1 MNSQPKTKVAGA
13 LSLAAALLLGG
24 ASLAPA
30 AIAATYT
37 VRYAMQRVP
46 EDFVYR
52 AKDWGA
58 KYDLKVEQTVS
69 RSAVR
74 SMEALLAGPADI
86 ADSGSGPVLS
96 AMSRAPDKLIIIAAT
111 HSGGQRHELMVR
123 PDAEYKSVADL
134 VGKRI
139 AIAVGSGAYIIF
151 EKYIAQKGWT
161 NAQFQLVN
169 MKPGDMGAA
178 LASNQID
185 AALAWEPTP
194 SILVTKGVVKVIQS
208 FGKVSTDPALLV
220 TTRAFA
226 QAHPEALN
234 RVLASMVD
242 MYKLIRTDPKAAGEL
257 AAKVEAE
264 SGASVDPAAFTRAFQ
279 NMSFD
284 MRITPEAINA
294 LQSVGEFMLKERR
307 IPSVPDF
314 KTLVDMR
321 YLEAATKLANA
332 GGR

>member
-1 MNSQPKTKVAGA
+1 MNLKAYSKAIRAVGI
-13 LSLAAALLLGG
+13 AAAVGVG
-24 ASLAPA
+24 SVMAAPS
-30 AIAATYT
+30 AIAAKYT
-37 VRYAMQRVP
+37 VRYAMQKVP

-58 KYDLKVEQTVS
+58 KYDLKVEETVS
-69 RSAVR
+69 PSAVR
-74 SMEALLAGPADI
+74 SMEALLAGQADI

-123 PDAEYKSVADL
+123 PDAAYKSVADL
-134 VGKRI
+134 KGKRI

-161 NAQFQLVN
+161 NADFQIVN
-169 MKPGDMGAA
+169 MKPGDMGSA
-178 LASNQID
+178 LASGQID
-185 AALAWEPTP
+185 AALTWEPTP

-208 FGKVSTDPALLV
+208 FPEVSTDPALLI

-226 QAHPEALN
+226 QAHPEALT
-234 RVLASMVD
+234 RVLASMED
-242 MYKLIRTDPKAAGEL
+242 MYKLITSDPKAAGEL

-264 SGASVDPAAFTRAFQ
+264 SGATVAPAAFTRAFRH
-279 NMSFD
+279 MSFD
-284 MRITPEAINA
+284 MRVTPEAISA
-294 LQSVGEFMLKERR
+294 LQSVGEFMVKAHR
-307 IPSVPDF
+307 ISSVPDF
-314 KTLVDMR
+314 KSLVDMR
-321 YLEAATKLANA
+321 YLEAATKLTGA